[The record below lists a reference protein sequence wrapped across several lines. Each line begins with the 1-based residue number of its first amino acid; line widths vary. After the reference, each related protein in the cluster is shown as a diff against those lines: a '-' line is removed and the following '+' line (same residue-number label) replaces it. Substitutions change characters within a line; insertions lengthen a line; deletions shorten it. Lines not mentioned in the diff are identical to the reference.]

1 MKLLSI
7 LREFALNFIFVFVV
21 YIVVTYLYNQIAHGT
36 TVLDWANIIK
46 YSVIFSIIFTFI
58 KLFGSKSKKKR
69 D

>member
-36 TVLDWANIIK
+36 TVLDWENIIK